1 MMVVI
6 EEMLLTRGTEGEKEL
21 SDHQLPSA
29 QHNLL
34 LVEQEKQ
41 GFCLSEHSTGEDYLS
56 REKGR

>member
-6 EEMLLTRGTEGEKEL
+6 EEMLLTRGTEGEEEL

-41 GFCLSEHSTGEDYLS
+41 GLEHSTGEDYLN